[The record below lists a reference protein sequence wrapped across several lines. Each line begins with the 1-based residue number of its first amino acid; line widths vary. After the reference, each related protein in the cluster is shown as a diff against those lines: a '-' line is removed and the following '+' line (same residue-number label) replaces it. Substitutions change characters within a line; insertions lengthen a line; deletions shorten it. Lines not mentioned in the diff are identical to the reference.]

1 MGGCLMPVIEEGV
14 TLEDDVLECIA
25 WLQSC
30 FEKLEAGQEELILS
44 EPFYARADGKPP
56 LTDEDVDKIIEGL
69 DAEFAFEI
77 GSYPGYHR
85 NRSGATHVPQF
96 DRLSPSARR
105 ALVEGIDGIL
115 ARHRAAKSET

>member
-1 MGGCLMPVIEEGV
+1 MPVVEEGHIIPDEV
-14 TLEDDVLECIA
+14 VECIA

-44 EPFYARADGKPP
+44 EPFYTRADGKPP
-56 LTDEDVDKIIEGL
+56 LTDEDVSKIIDGL

-85 NRSGATHVPQF
+85 NRSGANATPQF
-96 DRLSPSARR
+96 CRLSPSARR
-105 ALVEGIDGIL
+105 ALVEGLDGIL
-115 ARHRAAKSET
+115 ARHKASAKGEA